1 MASPGTNNDFDL
13 ESAFDNDESLETLFG
28 SEAKPSAAPHEPEPA
43 PLADPFDPD
52 VTSSEPATDKK
63 RSSKDFELD
72 MEAILLTAQ
81 SSLIIEG
88 IRYYGNKDFGP
99 HTLPVYKEA
108 LGGIELYI
116 KLIDRNPNNYK
127 KLKKIIDTDIDCQ
140 KVENTVFNLFRKLYH
155 QPPETDPEKVIAFE
169 KFRQLFASAVDKAAI
184 SVSIKLVRKYSLLS
198 GGIDE
203 AKILSGIQRND
214 PEMKSDLADMHRNV
228 QIAIEM
234 VNRGDFEIVKGLRGK
249 DLNAF
254 IINATSLL
262 AFYFSRAGNQQAA
275 AHYERVHN
283 NFKKYFIT
291 K

>member
-13 ESAFDNDESLETLFG
+13 ESAFDNDESLETLLG
-28 SEAKPSAAPHEPEPA
+28 GEAKPSAAAHEPEPA
-43 PLADPFDPD
+43 PLADPFAADIP
-52 VTSSEPATDKK
+52 SSEPVVDKK

-88 IRYYGNKDFGP
+88 IRYYGSKDFGP

-127 KLKKIIDTDIDCQ
+127 KLKRIIDTDIDCQ

-214 PEMKSDLADMHRNV
+214 PELKSDLADMHRNV

-234 VNRGDFEIVKGLRGK
+234 VNKGDFEIVKGLRGK

-254 IINATSLL
+254 IINTTSLL

>member
-13 ESAFDNDESLETLFG
+13 ESAFDNDESLETLLG
-28 SEAKPSAAPHEPEPA
+28 SEAKPSAVAHEPEPA
-43 PLADPFDPD
+43 PLADPFAADIP
-52 VTSSEPATDKK
+52 SSEPAVDKK

-88 IRYYGNKDFGP
+88 IRYYGSKDFGP

-127 KLKKIIDTDIDCQ
+127 KLKRIIDTDIDCQ

-214 PEMKSDLADMHRNV
+214 PELKSDLADMHRNV

-234 VNRGDFEIVKGLRGK
+234 VNKGDFEIVKGLRGK

-254 IINATSLL
+254 IINTTSLL
-262 AFYFSRAGNQQAA
+262 AFYFARAGNQQAA